1 MTLSVA
7 IVGTGPMGI
16 YTLASLL
23 ETQDPLDITL
33 FERGQTAGIGLPYS
47 PEAASRLMLA
57 NIASIEIPP
66 LQQTYLAWLE
76 AQPEAVLRSYRIEE
90 ALDERSFTPRLLL
103 GLYFR
108 DAFTALVRQAR
119 DAGHRVTVREGC
131 EVLDIGLAEGRV
143 FVETS
148 EGGYPEMFDRLV
160 LATGHS
166 FEVSDTASRYFP
178 NPYSGLIAAEIP
190 AASVGIM
197 GTSLSGIDAAL
208 AVALQHGQL
217 VGQGNSLRYVPQS
230 TGLQITLMSRNG
242 LLPEADFYC
251 PLPYEPLRVM
261 TEAAL
266 AACGSEAQPLEAVF
280 ELFRAE
286 LTAADPAYAA
296 RIGLERLSVDSF
308 AEAYFAER
316 LAADPFRWAED
327 NLREVEANKA
337 AQRTVAW
344 RYAILRMHEE
354 VELLVPS
361 FSEADRDRFAAGLK
375 RVFIDNYA
383 AVPPESI
390 RRLLALR
397 DAGVLQVRALGE
409 DYVLEIGAVETRIAA
424 EGMEYRFDVFIDARG
439 QKPLETAD
447 LPFASLR
454 NPLLE
459 AGLEVPEVD
468 QDYAL
473 AAPRALAGRVYL
485 GAIPYLMHDR
495 PFVQG
500 ITACAEIGA
509 AMAKGLRAE
518 ARAER
523 RLRRRWI

>member
-16 YTLASLL
+16 YTLAGLLDTSESL
-23 ETQDPLDITL
+23 EITL
-33 FERGQTAGIGLPYS
+33 FERGDTAGIGLPYS

-66 LQQTYLAWLE
+66 LRQSYLAWLE
-76 AQPEAVLRSYRIEE
+76 AQPPEVLRSFRIEE
-90 ALDERSFTPRLLL
+90 AIDERSFTPRLLL

-108 DAFTALVRQAR
+108 DAFTDLVRRAR
-119 DAGHRVTVREGC
+119 LKGHRVTVREGC
-131 EVLDIGLAEGRV
+131 AVTDIGLASGRILV
-143 FVETS
+143 TTES
-148 EGGYPEMFDRLV
+148 GQYPEAFDRLV

-166 FEVSDTASRYFP
+166 FQQTDTASRYFP

-208 AVALQHGQL
+208 AVAMQHGQL
-217 VGQGNSLRYVPQS
+217 VGRGEALRYVPQN

-251 PLPYEPLRVM
+251 PLPYEPLCVM

-266 AACGSEAQPLEAVF
+266 EACKASSRPLDAVF
-280 ELFRAE
+280 DLFRGE
-286 LTAADPAYAA
+286 ITEADPAYAA
-296 RIGLERLSVDSF
+296 RIGLAHLTVDSF

-316 LAADPFRWAED
+316 LAADPFRWAEQ

-337 AQRTVAW
+337 AKRTLAW
-344 RYAILRMHEE
+344 RYAILRMHEA
-354 VELLVPS
+354 VEALVPE
-361 FSEADRDRFAAGLK
+361 FSDIERDRFAAGLK

-397 DAGVLQVRALGE
+397 EAGVLKLTALGE
-409 DYVLEIGAVETRIAA
+409 DYALEIGAVETRITAKG
-424 EGMEYRFDVFIDARG
+424 EGLRFDVFIDARG
-439 QKPLETAD
+439 QKPLESAD

-454 NPLLE
+454 DLLLE
-459 AGLEVPEVD
+459 AGQALPEVD

-473 AAPRALAGRVYL
+473 AAPEALAGRIFL

-500 ITACAEIGA
+500 IAACAEIGGA
-509 AMAKGLRAE
+509 IARGLRAE

-523 RLRRRWI
+523 RPRRSWY

>member
-16 YTLASLL
+16 YTLAGLLDTQESL
-23 ETQDPLDITL
+23 EITL
-33 FERGQTAGIGLPYS
+33 FERGETAGIGLPYS

-66 LQQTYLAWLE
+66 LRQSYLAWLE
-76 AQPEAVLRSYRIEE
+76 AQPAEVLRSFRIEE
-90 ALDERSFTPRLLL
+90 AIDERSFTPRLLL

-108 DAFTALVRQAR
+108 DAFSELVQRAQLK
-119 DAGHRVTVREGC
+119 GHRVRVFEGC
-131 EVLDIGLAEGRV
+131 AVTDIGMDSGRV
-143 FVETS
+143 FVET
-148 EGGYPEMFDRLV
+148 ETGRYPEEFDRLV

-166 FEVSDTASRYFP
+166 FQQADAASRYFP
-178 NPYSGLIAAEIP
+178 NPYSGLIAADVP
-190 AASVGIM
+190 AVSVGIM

-208 AVALQHGQL
+208 AVAMQHGQL
-217 VGQGNSLRYVPQS
+217 VGQGEALRYVPQG
-230 TGLQITLMSRNG
+230 TGLKITLMSRNG

-266 AACGSEAQPLEAVF
+266 ERCKASARPLDAVF
-280 ELFRAE
+280 DLFRAE
-286 LTAADPAYAA
+286 ISAADPAYAT
-296 RIGLERLSVDSF
+296 RIGLDALTVDSF

-316 LAADPFRWAED
+316 LAADPFVWAEQ
-327 NLREVEANKA
+327 NLCEVEANKA
-337 AQRTVAW
+337 AKRTLGW
-344 RYAILRMHEE
+344 RYAILRMHES
-354 VELLVPS
+354 VEGLVPE
-361 FSEADRDRFAAGLK
+361 FSDSERERFAAGLK

-390 RRLLALR
+390 RRLLALHA
-397 DAGVLQVRALGE
+397 AGVLTLTALGE
-409 DYVLEIGAVETRIAA
+409 DYTLEIGAVETRITT
-424 EGMEYRFDVFIDARG
+424 EGAGCNFDIFIDARG
-439 QKPLETAD
+439 QKPLESAD

-454 NPLLE
+454 DLLLE
-459 AGLEVPEVD
+459 AGQTLPEVD

-473 AAPRALAGRVYL
+473 AAPEVLAGRIYL

-500 ITACAEIGA
+500 ITACAEIGGA
-509 AMAKGLRAE
+509 IAQGLRAE

-523 RLRRRWI
+523 RLRRRWF